1 MAQLAGM
8 LTLCIFPLF
17 NVISIDVLPR
27 TSADYT
33 DPLVR
38 FSCCSW
44 SSIDPWSIGYLS
56 DHDHQQSQG
65 FSKAGGENPFSAS
78 QDGQLI
84 STANFKTILQHEGDF
99 PLTANA
105 QELPDNP
112 AAAFQGV
119 RSRNT
124 SETFNQTS
132 RSLHTRAGQETHVRA
147 HPKSTS
153 VPISSSYHITSDA
166 QNGSALSAIKIRCC
180 GLYDT
185 SRIPLKSTALD
196 RTTAKAILRTDTC
209 LPQSTQ
215 LCSNSARFRASNLR
229 PPACTPPPFQVSA
242 GGIRARDI

>member
-8 LTLCIFPLF
+8 LFLCLSLLLS
-17 NVISIDVLPR
+17 VISTDVLPR
-27 TSADYT
+27 TSAGYA

-38 FSCCSW
+38 FSCCPW

-56 DHDHQQSQG
+56 DHDHRQSQG

-132 RSLHTRAGQETHVRA
+132 RSLHVYTCWSRNTRARTSKINLCTHFF
-147 HPKSTS
+147 K
-153 VPISSSYHITSDA
+153 
-166 QNGSALSAIKIRCC
+166 LSHYI
-180 GLYDT
+180 
-185 SRIPLKSTALD
+185 
-196 RTTAKAILRTDTC
+196 
-209 LPQSTQ
+209 
-215 LCSNSARFRASNLR
+215 
-229 PPACTPPPFQVSA
+229 
-242 GGIRARDI
+242 